1 MPKSS
6 PRSLPGPA
14 LFDFK
19 KASRYY
25 PTRFLDFFSQP
36 QLDLRKIYAK
46 TLFFPCPKSKNV
58 KNCVR
63 LPCSPSRNK
72 L

>member
-1 MPKSS
+1 LLGGIFLGAKMPKSS

-25 PTRFLDFFSQP
+25 PTRFLDLCSQP
-36 QLDLRKIYAK
+36 QLDLGKI
-46 TLFFPCPKSKNV
+46 
-58 KNCVR
+58 
-63 LPCSPSRNK
+63 
-72 L
+72 